1 MCDSFHIFAAL
12 LSLYCDIIDRRQIA
26 TEMKRMMKNPRENNT
41 MDGTL
46 SESSVSLK
54 LSLIQKRCSELMDE
68 PDSLGLS
75 LEDAE
80 QNTQNSGDPYN
91 HLK

>member
-1 MCDSFHIFAAL
+1 
-12 LSLYCDIIDRRQIA
+12 
-26 TEMKRMMKNPRENNT
+26 MKRMMKNPRENNT

>member
-1 MCDSFHIFAAL
+1 
-12 LSLYCDIIDRRQIA
+12 
-26 TEMKRMMKNPRENNT
+26 

-75 LEDAE
+75 LEDADHS
-80 QNTQNSGDPYN
+80 TQNSGDPYN
-91 HLK
+91 RLK

>member
-1 MCDSFHIFAAL
+1 
-12 LSLYCDIIDRRQIA
+12 
-26 TEMKRMMKNPRENNT
+26 MKRMMKNTKENNT

-80 QNTQNSGDPYN
+80 QSTQNSGDPYN
-91 HLK
+91 QLK

>member
-1 MCDSFHIFAAL
+1 
-12 LSLYCDIIDRRQIA
+12 
-26 TEMKRMMKNPRENNT
+26 
-41 MDGTL
+41 MDDTL

-54 LSLIQKRCSELMDE
+54 LSLIQKRCSEFMDE

-75 LEDAE
+75 LEDVDHS
-80 QNTQNSGDPYN
+80 TQNSGDPYN